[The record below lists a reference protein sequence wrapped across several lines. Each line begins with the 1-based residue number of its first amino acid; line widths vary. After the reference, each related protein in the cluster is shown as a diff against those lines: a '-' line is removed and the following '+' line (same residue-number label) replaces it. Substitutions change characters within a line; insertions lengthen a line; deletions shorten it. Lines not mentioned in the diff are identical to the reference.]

1 MKLACINLILK
12 VQPKSFGSADSTSIS
27 PDIKFVNLFA
37 NSTLIV
43 TRLRD
48 EKQLPKCSKSC
59 QKLARV
65 DFLKN
70 HLLFGLICNIIF
82 HPELSKIAQSGRTH
96 DLFVLQ
102 RFVANLVTLSAL
114 LIQRHLK
121 NNFWLWQLS
130 CWVGVWIL
138 DTYFVDGSQ
147 CDQLKV
153 AKCV

>member
-59 QKLARV
+59 QK
-65 DFLKN
+65 
-70 HLLFGLICNIIF
+70 LFGLICNIIF